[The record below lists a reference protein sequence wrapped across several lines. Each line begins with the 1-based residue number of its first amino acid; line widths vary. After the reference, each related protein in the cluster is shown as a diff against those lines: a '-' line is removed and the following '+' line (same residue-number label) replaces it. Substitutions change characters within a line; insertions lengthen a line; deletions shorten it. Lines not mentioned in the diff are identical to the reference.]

1 MFFGNTDINK
11 LLAGF
16 LTTVGSKPE
25 NGRSTRSNCYHPL
38 VFFHFFQQILSG
50 YFAIIFRSFAKL
62 GFSGFYIERSKPMVS
77 LFVQF
82 CAFIPFAF
90 QGINMYYYRMLNIF
104 HFRESLNQCFHIIA
118 VVHVHIIQS
127 HSLEEITFALTVAVT
142 QIFQVLVKTTVIL
155 GNRHLIVVD
164 NNNHVCTKLR
174 HIVQSFECFA
184 AT

>member
-1 MFFGNTDINK
+1 
-11 LLAGF
+11 
-16 LTTVGSKPE
+16 
-25 NGRSTRSNCYHPL
+25 
-38 VFFHFFQQILSG
+38 
-50 YFAIIFRSFAKL
+50 
-62 GFSGFYIERSKPMVS
+62 MVS

-127 HSLEEITFALTVAVT
+127 HSLEEITFALTVTVT
-142 QIFQVLVKTTVIL
+142 QIFQVLVQTTVIL

-164 NNNHVCTKLR
+164 NNNHICSKFR
-174 HIVQSFECFA
+174 YIIQSFKCFA